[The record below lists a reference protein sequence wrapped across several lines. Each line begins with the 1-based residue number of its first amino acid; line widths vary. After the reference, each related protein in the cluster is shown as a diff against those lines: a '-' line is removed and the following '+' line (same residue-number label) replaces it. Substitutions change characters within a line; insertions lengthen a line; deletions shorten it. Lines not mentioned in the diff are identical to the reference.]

1 MSNDTKD
8 TLIELMDMPD
18 MGAEEEAP
26 KLSRMLEVLDMIGDP
41 LKPVSDI
48 NRIIAGELASV
59 VEEMSNL
66 PAEKSYKLG
75 VLKEQVKALRELA
88 KTLAENE
95 VLSKKDILNFD
106 GPKFQF
112 VFQEI
117 TSNFKK
123 AMKESGI
130 LEAQTNEVLRNF
142 RDIMASKEFE
152 LRKATDRVE
161 STFVN
166 KGK

>member
-1 MSNDTKD
+1 MSEDISITISDEVVLVKD
-8 TLIELMDMPD
+8 SAARTN
-18 MGAEEEAP
+18 
-26 KLSRMLEVLDMIGDP
+26 RMLEVLDLIADP

-48 NRIIAGELASV
+48 NRIIAGELAV
-59 VEEMSNL
+59 VAGEMASLEQSNAYRL
-66 PAEKSYKLG
+66 SI
-75 VLKEQVKALRELA
+75 LKEQVKALRELA

-117 TSNFKK
+117 TANFKK
-123 AMKESGI
+123 AMKDSGL
-130 LEAQTNEVLRNF
+130 LETQTNEVLRNF
-142 RDIMASKEFE
+142 RDIMAVKEVD
-152 LRKATDRVE
+152 LRKSTERVE
-161 STFVN
+161 STFVS